1 MIMNRKTHWRSNDPQ
16 AELRT
21 VQGSFGASENVKIPK
36 SLYLCTLWEFYQT
49 GSQAY
54 CNALSKGLV
63 IKDLR
68 TERDTTVGIRK
79 YESHQSNS
87 LGFRKPRSG
96 TIKFSKRYRILP
108 LPRDLCQDPDAP
120 SGVFAI
126 TFSSD
131 VLSPLNGFCA
141 AQVYQDSVDHKWV
154 SLSCFWFQRE
164 LFERFYI

>member
-1 MIMNRKTHWRSNDPQ
+1 MNRKTYWRSNDPQ

-49 GSQAY
+49 KVKHIVMPY
-54 CNALSKGLV
+54 PKGLV
-63 IKDLR
+63 IKDLGA
-68 TERDTTVGIRK
+68 ERDTTVGIRK

-96 TIKFSKRYRILP
+96 TVKFSKRYWILP

-120 SGVFAI
+120 SSVFAI

-154 SLSCFWFQRE
+154 SLSCLWFQRE